1 MEKSKLIQ
9 LKLKALRSRYNP
21 RGKRT
26 RRSRATT
33 ITEYFHVLTHSPQ
46 LHMLKPNPRVMYLK
60 VGPLGIEWVVMVEPS

>member
-26 RRSRATT
+26 RRSWSTT
-33 ITEYFHVLTHSPQ
+33 ITEYFHVLTYSPQ
-46 LHMLKPNPRVMYLK
+46 LHVLKPNPRVMYLK
-60 VGPLGIEWVVMVEPS
+60 VGPLGIEWVMRVEPS